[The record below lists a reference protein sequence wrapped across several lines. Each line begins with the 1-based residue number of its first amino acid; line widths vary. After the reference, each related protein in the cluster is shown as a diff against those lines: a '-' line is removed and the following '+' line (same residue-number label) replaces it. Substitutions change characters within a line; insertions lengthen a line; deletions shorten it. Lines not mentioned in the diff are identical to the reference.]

1 MRCDRHDC
9 DAVADSHGMQ
19 RWFAIRCMFM
29 LAMALALG
37 LIARADADEATG
49 YVYRFNYTGEV
60 FADISGGMRRGVV
73 YTGLLQ
79 GTLDWH
85 VGPWTAHGDAYMPHG
100 DSLTQHDVGDF
111 SVVSNID
118 AVHQLRL
125 HELWGQRQIG
135 PASVRLGLLSADT
148 EFWGSDTAAIFISS
162 AFGAPSVVSGNLPH
176 SPIFPQGVLGARA
189 SFDLD
194 KNDTLRVVLI
204 DGDGGDPASVN
215 RHGLRI
221 DFNHGALLVVE
232 DQHLFGNA
240 AAPTASGRLG
250 VFFRTRDSTDIDG
263 PGARGSWGIV
273 GVIDHTINQRLVWFG
288 RVGIAQRD
296 RSTVPW
302 SAETGFNL
310 GAVFGPRNTFGV
322 AVAYVDLNGNLQA
335 QDNPLRLR
343 KEVIVESTLNM
354 PFNEKITVQP
364 DLQYVIDPG
373 GTTTARNALVVGVR
387 VNVAL
392 GR

>member
-1 MRCDRHDC
+1 MCDRHDR
-9 DAVADSHGMQ
+9 DANVASRGMRPATTLQ
-19 RWFAIRCMFM
+19 RIALFA
-29 LAMALALG
+29 ALALG
-37 LIARADADEATG
+37 VAGPASADEATG
-49 YVYRFNYTGEV
+49 TLYRFNYTGEV
-60 FADISGGMRRGVV
+60 FADASGGMRRGVV

-100 DSLTQHDVGDF
+100 DSLSQHDVGDF

-135 PASVRLGLLSADT
+135 PASVRIGLLAADT
-148 EFWGSDTAAIFISS
+148 EFWGSDTANLFVSS

-176 SPIFPQGVLGARA
+176 PPIFPQGVLGARA
-189 SFDLD
+189 AFDLG
-194 KNDTLRVVLI
+194 KNDTLRIAALN
-204 DGDGGDPASVN
+204 GDGEDQASVN

-221 DFNHGALLVVE
+221 DLNHGALLVVE

-240 AAPTASGRLG
+240 AAPTASARLG
-250 VFFRTRDSTDIDG
+250 AFFHSGDFTDTHG
-263 PGARGSWGIV
+263 RMVHGSWGV
-273 GVIDHTINQRLVWFG
+273 LGVIDHTINKRLVWFA
-288 RVGIAQRD
+288 RVGIAEHD

-302 SAETGFNL
+302 SVETGVNV
-310 GAVFGPRNTFGV
+310 GAVFNPRNTFGL
-322 AVAYVDLNGNLQA
+322 AVAYVDLNGHLQA
-335 QDNPLRLR
+335 PDNPPGLRH
-343 KEVIVESTLNM
+343 EIIVESTLNV
-354 PFNEKITVQP
+354 PLDERITLQP
-364 DLQYVIDPG
+364 DLQYIIDPG
-373 GTTTARNALVVGVR
+373 GTATARNALVVGLR